1 MYSEFD
7 LLYRYGF
14 SGAVITIGLVLG
26 FGIVA
31 HFVYKPATKQIK
43 QQGEEDKDAI
53 FQKEV
58 DKYIVLYDED
68 YNELV
73 DGVALTDER
82 ITELVKVYTSD
93 ITPYGE
99 ISICYSKESESFNY
113 WADKQIPYKVLE
125 CVAKKYVVE
134 NDCKDIYVD
143 IKKELEKKHKELN
156 DTVERSEQ
164 ADVSAETNTNTNTN
178 TNTSVDT
185 NVNEDTSSSEDS
197 VFVKFKKYKTPETTV
212 KKPLVNAKNKKVRG
226 AVIVCDRANRYTYR
240 GTFSEYKNMSITQ
253 AVEKVKPIDYN
264 SFKASF
270 KGAKIAWGVKSAT
283 GNDANG
289 CNDKAIDGLWR
300 FLDVKSNEVLCDVEC
315 GSETSNSHTS
325 SCEVSNAC
333 FSFNGKQFATA
344 NELQKY
350 MIDNMDASSHI
361 YVTEEQV
368 SGTPTKGEYSLNGVR
383 FATSGKLHKYF
394 NSRLSVNNDSGSS
407 NCCSDD
413 EQFENVS
420 DMDGYLFNFDK
431 NKTNGA
437 TTPDGA
443 KVNVAGGGVL
453 GDKKETNSWLYW
465 R

>member
-31 HFVYKPATKQIK
+31 HFVYKPAPKQIK

-53 FQKEV
+53 FQKEI

-68 YNELV
+68 FNGIV

-99 ISICYSKESESFNY
+99 ISMCYSKESESFNY
-113 WADKQIPYKVLE
+113 WSDKQIPYKVLE

-164 ADVSAETNTNTNTN
+164 ADVSAETSTNTNTN
-178 TNTSVDT
+178 TNTDTSV
-185 NVNEDTSSSEDS
+185 NGDTSSSEDS
-197 VFVKFKKYKTPETTV
+197 VFVKFKKYKTPVTTGKNSAANSKNRKV
-212 KKPLVNAKNKKVRG
+212 KRP
-226 AVIVCDRANRYTYR
+226 VIVCDRANRYTYR
-240 GTFSEYKNMSITQ
+240 GTFSEYKSMSIAQ
-253 AVEKVKPIDYN
+253 AVEQVKPIDYN

-270 KGAKIAWGVKSAT
+270 KGAKMAWGVKSTT
-283 GNDANG
+283 GTDANG
-289 CNDKAIDGLWR
+289 GNDEAIDGVWR
-300 FLDVKSNEVLCDVEC
+300 FLDVKNNEVLCEMEC
-315 GSETSNSHTS
+315 DSETVNDDTS
-325 SCEVSNAC
+325 SCEISNEC
-333 FSFNGKQFATA
+333 FSFNGKQFVTA

-350 MIDNMDASSHI
+350 MIDNMDANAHI
-361 YVTEEQV
+361 HVTEQKASV
-368 SGTPTKGEYSLNGVR
+368 NLAKGEYSLNGVR
-383 FATSGKLHKYF
+383 FTTSGKLHKYF
-394 NSRLSVNNDSGSS
+394 NSRLSINNDSGSS

-431 NKTNGA
+431 NKAHGTQASQGS
-437 TTPDGA
+437 
-443 KVNVAGGGVL
+443 KVNIAGGGVL
-453 GDKKETNSWLYW
+453 GDKKETNGWLYW